1 MGLDINMIALA
12 GNIIRF
18 IFIYKFS
25 IKKQDLAYEIDF
37 DKEEKK
43 DILTGS
49 IFIITFIIWGIL
61 TYSVNW

>member
-1 MGLDINMIALA
+1 MGLDINMIALV
-12 GNIIRF
+12 GSIVRL

-25 IKKQDLAYEIDF
+25 IKKQDLAHQIDF

-49 IFIITFIIWGIL
+49 IVIIAFIIWGIL
-61 TYSVNW
+61 AYVINW

>member
-1 MGLDINMIALA
+1 MGLDINMIALV

-49 IFIITFIIWGIL
+49 IFIIAFIIWRII

>member
-1 MGLDINMIALA
+1 MGLDINMIALV

>member
-1 MGLDINMIALA
+1 MGLDINMIALI

-25 IKKQDLAYEIDF
+25 IKRQDLAYEIDF

-49 IFIITFIIWGIL
+49 IFIIAFIIWGIL

>member
-1 MGLDINMIALA
+1 MGLDINMIALV

-49 IFIITFIIWGIL
+49 IFIIAFIIWGII

>member
-1 MGLDINMIALA
+1 MGLDINMIALV

-49 IFIITFIIWGIL
+49 IFIIAFIIWGIL